1 MDVIGDVNQTKFWL
15 LAIEVP
21 TSWRNMDDLVVTV
34 ASLFSPRSSNPGLG
48 PQTAS
53 FCPNLMLDLRHRG
66 ICCQAFTTPK
76 DLKKTIYSFWSY
88 SQLFSFSKRHRFEE
102 GKFRFVKYSQ
112 PEWKATGG
120 CVWSSHRSASVNSLF
135 KRFFPSASAKFTD
148 QIVTEM

>member
-76 DLKKTIYSFWSY
+76 DLKK
-88 SQLFSFSKRHRFEE
+88 RFIHSDPIHN
-102 GKFRFVKYSQ
+102 Y
-112 PEWKATGG
+112 
-120 CVWSSHRSASVNSLF
+120 SLF
-135 KRFFPSASAKFTD
+135 PRDTDLKRENLDLSSTLSLSERQLEVAFEVLIGLPRLIPYSRDFFQVRVQNLRIKL
-148 QIVTEM
+148 